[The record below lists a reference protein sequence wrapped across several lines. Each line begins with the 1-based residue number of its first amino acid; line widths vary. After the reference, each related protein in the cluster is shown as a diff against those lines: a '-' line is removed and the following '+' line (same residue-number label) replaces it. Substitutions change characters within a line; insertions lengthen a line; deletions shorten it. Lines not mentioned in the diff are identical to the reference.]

1 MDKSNEQVEGCPFA
15 EKKYIGEKQMIIQ
28 PNTFIFNIGMA
39 AILSIIIGLE
49 RQLKKKPLG
58 LKTCLVIGIVS
69 CLLTTVSIES
79 SEKFAEAY
87 IRPMDPLRLAAQI
100 VSGIGFLGAG
110 VILRRNNDMISGLT
124 TAAMVWGAGGIGIS
138 CGAGFWFEA
147 TIATV
152 LILVSVEIIPFIFKF
167 IGPKTLRERELKVKI
182 TVDDEEKMTDIL
194 KELKQKDMKARKV
207 RVKDIKQGELQQL
220 ELVLVVNEKLYITEV
235 YYTLK
240 QIKHII
246 HVEME
251 SL

>member
-1 MDKSNEQVEGCPFA
+1 
-15 EKKYIGEKQMIIQ
+15 MIIL
-28 PNTFIFNIGMA
+28 PDTFIFNIGVA
-39 AILSIIIGLE
+39 AILSTIIGLE

-147 TIATV
+147 TIATF
-152 LILVSVEIIPFIFKF
+152 LILISVEIIPFIFKY
-167 IGPKTLRERELKVKI
+167 IGPKSLRERDLKVKI
-182 TVDDEEKMTDIL
+182 TVDDEEKMTEVL
-194 KELKQKDMKARKV
+194 KELKQKDMKAKKV

-220 ELVLVVNEKLYITEV
+220 DLILVVNEKLYITEV

-240 QIKHII
+240 QINHVI

>member
-1 MDKSNEQVEGCPFA
+1 
-15 EKKYIGEKQMIIQ
+15 MIIQ

-220 ELVLVVNEKLYITEV
+220 DLVLVVNEKLYITEV

>member
-1 MDKSNEQVEGCPFA
+1 MTI
-15 EKKYIGEKQMIIQ
+15 Y

-79 SEKFAEAY
+79 SEEFAEAY

-124 TAAMVWGAGGIGIS
+124 TAAMVWGAGGIGIA

-147 TIATV
+147 TFATL
-152 LILVSVEIIPFIFKF
+152 LILVSVEIIPFIFKY

-182 TVDDEEKMTDIL
+182 TVNNEEKMTEIL
-194 KELKQKDMKARKV
+194 KELKQNDMKAKKV
-207 RVKDIKQGELQQL
+207 RVRDLKQGGLQQL
-220 ELVLVVNEKLYITEV
+220 DLILLVNEKLYVTEV
-235 YYTLK
+235 YYKLK
-240 QIKHII
+240 QIDHVIN
-246 HVEME
+246 VEME

>member
-1 MDKSNEQVEGCPFA
+1 
-15 EKKYIGEKQMIIQ
+15 MIIQ

-194 KELKQKDMKARKV
+194 KELKQKDMKAKKV
-207 RVKDIKQGELQQL
+207 RVKDIKQGDLQQL
-220 ELVLVVNEKLYITEV
+220 DLVLVVNEKLYITEV

>member
-1 MDKSNEQVEGCPFA
+1 
-15 EKKYIGEKQMIIQ
+15 MIIE

-39 AILSIIIGLE
+39 TILSIIIGLE

-124 TAAMVWGAGGIGIS
+124 TAAMVWGAGGIGIA

-147 TIATV
+147 MVATLLL
-152 LILVSVEIIPFIFKF
+152 LISVEIIPFIFKY
-167 IGPKTLRERELKVKI
+167 IGPKSLRERELKVKI
-182 TVDDEEKMTDIL
+182 IVDEDDKMTEIL
-194 KELKQKDMKARKV
+194 KELKLKKMKARKV

-220 ELVLVVNEKLYITEV
+220 ELILLVDEKLYVTDV
-235 YYTLK
+235 YYSLK
-240 QIKHII
+240 QINHVIN
-246 HVEME
+246 VEME

>member
-1 MDKSNEQVEGCPFA
+1 
-15 EKKYIGEKQMIIQ
+15 MIIQ

-39 AILSIIIGLE
+39 AILSTIIGLE

-194 KELKQKDMKARKV
+194 KELKQKDMKAKKV
-207 RVKDIKQGELQQL
+207 RVKDIKQGDLQQL
-220 ELVLVVNEKLYITEV
+220 DLILVVNEKLYITEV

-240 QIKHII
+240 QINHVIN
-246 HVEME
+246 VEME